1 MKRICEL
8 DTFTQSYIECLFWVH
23 HENNIS
29 LSESEYE
36 QIEKDCESFQKKAE
50 KYLKGLDEEQSGH
63 DFYLTRNGHG
73 SGFWD
78 RGYDKTIADE
88 LCRISKEF
96 GESNEGTQLG
106 AKQ

>member
-1 MKRICEL
+1 MDDVCL
-8 DTFTQSYIECLFWVH
+8 DGFTCAYIEALEFVK
-23 HENNIS
+23 EGDFYLNS
-29 LSESEYE
+29 RDMDS
-36 QIEKDCESFQKKAE
+36 IERDCRIFQTRAA
-50 KYLKGLDEEQSGH
+50 KYLIGLDPLQCGH

-96 GESNEGTQLG
+96 GESDEGTQLG